1 MLIDDKFNNL
11 VSLQF
16 LLRNDCEGITVVRKV
31 QNASDEITWLTYNMI
46 DIAFIDVNIPT
57 ENGF

>member
-16 LLRNDCEGITVVRKV
+16 LLRNDCEDITVVGKV
-31 QNASDEITWLTYNMI
+31 QNFSDAIIWLTYNMI
-46 DIAFIDVNIPT
+46 DIAFIDIDMPA